1 VGAVDPGIL
10 RWLGKEVAD
19 TLVATVREMPSIP
32 VPPAALEAGR
42 NQYSSTK
49 ILKELL
55 REVPEDAL
63 KLLGITGTDLCIPI
77 LTYVFGE
84 AQLGGTA
91 AVVSRARLRQEY
103 YGGTPDRPLFL
114 ERVRKETLHELGH
127 TFGLIHCR
135 SGDCVM
141 HLSNTVVDV
150 DAKGRNFCTYCRAV
164 AASNA
169 GGGRA
174 R

>member
-1 VGAVDPGIL
+1 MGAVDPWIL

-55 REVPEDAL
+55 RDVPGDAL

-91 AVVSRARLRQEY
+91 AVVSLARLRQEY
-103 YGGTPDRPLFL
+103 YGGTPDRQLFL
-114 ERVRKETLHELGH
+114 ERARKETLHELGH

-141 HLSNTVVDV
+141 RLSNTVVDV

-169 GGGRA
+169 GAGRV